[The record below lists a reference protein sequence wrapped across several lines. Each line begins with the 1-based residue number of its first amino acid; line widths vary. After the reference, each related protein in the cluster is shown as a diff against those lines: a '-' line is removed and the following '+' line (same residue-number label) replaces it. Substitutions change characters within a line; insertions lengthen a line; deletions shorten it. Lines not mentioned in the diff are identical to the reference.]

1 MKPCMIKNY
10 KSAAKTVRDGDE
22 SRLCRQIKPYKY
34 TSIRQTS
41 SQTVP
46 NNNINRTSGFFSNK
60 KKLSNS
66 LELTFNSR
74 DSIEIF

>member
-34 TSIRQTS
+34 TSIEQTS
-41 SQTVP
+41 SQT

-60 KKLSNS
+60 KT
-66 LELTFNSR
+66 ELTFNSR